1 MLLLSFF
8 AIIFCFFFHSISEK
22 NNYKSI
28 LNQFGLL
35 TPLEYD
41 SLKEWFITF
50 LFNTK
55 HLFNE
60 PFISSSPRDFWS
72 TRWHLLFNES
82 LRELGY
88 LPVRNLFTPIF
99 SRKIANIIGVLSA
112 FGVSGIPYNW

>member
-1 MLLLSFF
+1 MEFITSGIPPFTMYLMKFYLNFLGTVYLWLSLDFDVVTVIF
-8 AIIFCFFFHSISEK
+8 AIIFRFFFHSTSEK

-28 LNQFGLL
+28 LNQSGLL

-60 PFISSSPRDFWS
+60 PFISSSPRD
-72 TRWHLLFNES
+72 LVYS
-82 LRELGY
+82 LALI
-88 LPVRNLFTPIF
+88 V
-99 SRKIANIIGVLSA
+99 
-112 FGVSGIPYNW
+112 